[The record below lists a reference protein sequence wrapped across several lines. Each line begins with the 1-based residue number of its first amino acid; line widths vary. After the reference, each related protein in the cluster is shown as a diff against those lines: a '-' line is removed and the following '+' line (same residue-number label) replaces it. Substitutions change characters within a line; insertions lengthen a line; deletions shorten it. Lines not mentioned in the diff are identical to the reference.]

1 MCGCKRRRAAR
12 TAWLEQRAAGDGGG
26 CKRGFG
32 PGSGPSSRPPFMGGP
47 FGRWR
52 ATPRNDAAEDPAQR
66 EQLPPTDAPA
76 SRDNEKAAISE
87 HRPTRVSFMSGP
99 FSGRREPTQ
108 SGDGMNIKRESSI
121 TLPPGYTSGVTGTPS
136 DYGKKL
142 GLRESLPPT
151 YDAAMRQ

>member
-12 TAWLEQRAAGDGGG
+12 AAWLEQRAAGDGGG

-32 PGSGPSSRPPFMGGP
+32 PGSGPSSRPPFVGGP

-52 ATPRNDAAEDPAQR
+52 VTPSNDALEDLAQC

-76 SRDNEKAAISE
+76 SRDNEKAAVSE
-87 HRPTRVSFMSGP
+87 NRPTRVSFMPGP
-99 FSGRREPTQ
+99 FSGRREPAEG
-108 SGDGMNIKRESSI
+108 GDGMNIKRESSI

-136 DYGKKL
+136 DYGKKP
-142 GLRESLPPT
+142 GVRE
-151 YDAAMRQ
+151 